1 MGKSKLFHLM
11 GRRSKNLKTQTQSKL
26 SLISQKITKVKQL
39 ESDLNYNIEETI
51 DVGIVQSVQLVQLK
65 SKLREK
71 MIQQKEIIE
80 NQIEFFTTEQ
90 IHLQNEVAR
99 YDLKI
104 KKISERLKE
113 INESDA
119 RLLELKRLDKEL
131 IFKKK

>member
-1 MGKSKLFHLM
+1 M
-11 GRRSKNLKTQTQSKL
+11 
-26 SLISQKITKVKQL
+26 KQL

-99 YDLKI
+99 HDLKI

-113 INESDA
+113 INVSDT